1 MADGAMGAEAEVLA
15 MAELY
20 CRALHR
26 SDVAAFEAMCH
37 ERFMMTSAKPGAA
50 EGGEPIFFDK
60 SAFVDRVRNRAP
72 FDGAPSFEIFSV
84 DVEGDE
90 MAQVKLRVDLPPR
103 RFHDYLGF
111 YRIGGEWKLITKLFR
126 TVSEAI

>member
-1 MADGAMGAEAEVLA
+1 MDGAMGSEAEVLA

-20 CRALHR
+20 CRALHD

-37 ERFMMTSAKPGAA
+37 DRFMMTSAKPGAA
-50 EGGEPIFFDK
+50 AGGEPIFFDK
-60 SAFVDRVRNRAP
+60 ASFVDRVRNRPP
-72 FDGAPSFEIFSV
+72 FAGAPSYEIFSV

-90 MAQVKLRVDLPPR
+90 MASVKLRDDLPPR

-111 YRIGGEWKLITKLFR
+111 YRVDGEWKLITKLFR